1 MKVLNE
7 SEMIEIFKN
16 QANRSAQLIHLK
28 SRTIP
33 KIKKTSR
40 VTKQTLME
48 RFGTNSVVKESE
60 LPVQINVIYEN
71 SVNNRLEKAGEE
83 RDFKSTGMN
92 SGKFV
97 EGSRCLIDD
106 SGEMK
111 LRVYQTNSILGKS
124 SKYFKD
130 NGEEFTEEEVKHLK
144 EEFLTIKPEEIK
156 SQGLSYEESS
166 KPTNY
171 NFSNIREIVMDGERY
186 ILEKNS

>member
-1 MKVLNE
+1 MKVLSE

-16 QANRSAQLIHLK
+16 QANRSAKLIHLK
-28 SRTIP
+28 SRTMP
-33 KIKKTSR
+33 KVKKTSR
-40 VTKQTLME
+40 ITKQTLME

-71 SVNNRLEKAGEE
+71 SVNNRLEKAGED
-83 RDFKSTGMN
+83 RDFKSAGLN

-97 EGSRCLIDD
+97 DGSRCLIED

-111 LRVYQTNSILGKS
+111 LRVYQTNSVLGKS

-130 NGEEFTEEEVKHLK
+130 NGEEFTEEEIEQLK

-171 NFSNIREIVMDGERY
+171 NFSSIREIVMDGERY
-186 ILEKNS
+186 ILEK

>member
-7 SEMIEIFKN
+7 SEMIEVFKN

-28 SRTIP
+28 SRTMP
-33 KIKKTSR
+33 KVKKTSR

-71 SVNNRLEKAGEE
+71 SVNNRLEKSGED
-83 RDFKSTGMN
+83 RDFKSAGLN

-97 EGSRCLIDD
+97 EGSRTLIED

-111 LRVYQTNSILGKS
+111 LRVYQTNSVLGKS

-130 NGEEFTEEEVKHLK
+130 NGEEFTEEEVKQLK

-156 SQGLSYEESS
+156 SQGLSYEDSC

-171 NFSNIREIVMDGERY
+171 DFCNIREIVMDGERY